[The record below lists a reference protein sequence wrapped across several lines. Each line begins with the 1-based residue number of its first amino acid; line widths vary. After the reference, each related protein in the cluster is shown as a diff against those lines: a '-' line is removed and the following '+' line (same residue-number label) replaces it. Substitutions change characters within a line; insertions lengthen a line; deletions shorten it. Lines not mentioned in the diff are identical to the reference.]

1 MTHPVSYACD
11 PAQRYCECGHC
22 DLPPAR
28 NIDLDAV
35 ANLNRATTATATFLI
50 LLAALLGLMAV
61 GLLNTEGAMKRASII
76 NQESIV
82 WK

>member
-11 PAQRYCECGHC
+11 PAQRHCECGRC
-22 DLPPAR
+22 TLPPAR
-28 NIDLDAV
+28 SIDLDAV
-35 ANLNRATTATATFLI
+35 ASLNRATTATATFLI
-50 LLAALLGLMAV
+50 LLAALLGLMAL
-61 GLLNTEGAMKRASII
+61 GLLRTEGAMQRAAII

>member
-11 PAQRYCECGHC
+11 PAQRYCECGRC
-22 DLPPAR
+22 DVPPAR

-50 LLAALLGLMAV
+50 LLAAVLAVFAV
-61 GLLNTEGAMKRASII
+61 GFWNTEQVHRH
-76 NQESIV
+76 IV
-82 WK
+82 KARNV